1 MDIVLVGIA
10 YQSQLHFRI
19 HNMTSTSSFC
29 FFVEN
34 LIGLIKRELSRY
46 LLDTKRAVRSLPGC
60 IKYCFSG
67 IILMYFKIKNTLKNN
82 RYHILK
88 HPIISDVSTVLK

>member
-19 HNMTSTSSFC
+19 HMTSTSSFC

-46 LLDTKRAVRSLPGC
+46 LLDTKRAVRSLLVC

-67 IILMYFKIKNTLKNN
+67 INIGNVFEKI
-82 RYHILK
+82 
-88 HPIISDVSTVLK
+88 